1 MQLKDLPTYYYLNHI
16 EKYGKR
22 YKTTFV
28 SYTRKIVLTGDRV
41 KYYHYSKPIY
51 KNLSKPNDNV
61 VYGVKTQKNKADTV
75 QHCVQTNPAS
85 AGTQLPLLPSVAVK
99 SYELQLFKINGNKLS
114 RNHMIAISDYL
125 INPLPLSEATFVS
138 LSELKRR
145 PFSVKSET
153 FEERAVSLIRKK
165 LESCARSQQNTIQ
178 TISPVAI
185 HSDASATQRSV
196 FSLTRTRNN
205 LFDTIETNKTA
216 FTKILTLTTRTPV
229 LDRKEFLH
237 KFKIFRRR
245 FEKYFQIKLKY
256 IGIIEQQKER
266 GKKENNSGSLH
277 AHLILFIDDYLP
289 FIELKR
295 LWQTFGSIDIKK
307 VQFHGYAKYLAK
319 YLTKSN
325 IENIH
330 QLGKKSIFKS
340 QHLKKPRVFYDQP
353 INSPLH
359 DKFTGEVVFNKKLY
373 RVLSSSYRMHDE
385 SLTRYYEYS
394 TIKPDRK
401 KTK

>member
-1 MQLKDLPTYYYLNHI
+1 MELKDLPTYYYLNYV

-22 YKTTFV
+22 FQTTFM
-28 SYTRKIVLTGDRV
+28 SYTKKIILTGDRV

-51 KNLSKPNDNV
+51 KNLSKPNDT
-61 VYGVKTQKNKADTV
+61 TQQKKV
-75 QHCVQTNPAS
+75 FES
-85 AGTQLPLLPSVAVK
+85 A
-99 SYELQLFKINGNKLS
+99 
-114 RNHMIAISDYL
+114 
-125 INPLPLSEATFVS
+125 
-138 LSELKRR
+138 LKRVEKNPNNSTHR
-145 PFSVKSET
+145 STDDAP
-153 FEERAVSLIRKK
+153 IRN
-165 LESCARSQQNTIQ
+165 S
-178 TISPVAI
+178 
-185 HSDASATQRSV
+185 

-205 LFDTIETNKTA
+205 LFDTIETNKTSY
-216 FTKILTLTTRTPV
+216 TKILTLTTRTPV
-229 LDRKEFLH
+229 LDREEFLH

-245 FEKYFQIKLKY
+245 FEKHFKIKLKY

-289 FIELKR
+289 FQELKQ

-340 QHLKKPRVFYDQP
+340 QGLKQPRIFYDQP
-353 INSPLH
+353 INSPLY
-359 DKFTGEVVFNKKLY
+359 DKWTGEVIFNKKLY
-373 RVLSSSYRMHDE
+373 RTLSSSYRMRDE